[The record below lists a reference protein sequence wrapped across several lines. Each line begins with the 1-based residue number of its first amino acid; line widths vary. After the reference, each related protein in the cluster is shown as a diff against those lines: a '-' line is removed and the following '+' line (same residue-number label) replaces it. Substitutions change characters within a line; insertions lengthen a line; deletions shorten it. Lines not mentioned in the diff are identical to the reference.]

1 VEPQPHCGV
10 NRKNKTET
18 VPEMIKS
25 DYYRRQADVC
35 LQLALAQRDEQA
47 AIRLV
52 ELADELMAR
61 AEETGNSVSPELEA
75 IPATS

>member
-1 VEPQPHCGV
+1 
-10 NRKNKTET
+10 
-18 VPEMIKS
+18 MINS

-35 LQLALAQRDEQA
+35 LQLALAQRDQQA

-61 AEETGNSVSPELEA
+61 AEEDGEAGDSVAPELYA
-75 IPATS
+75 MPATS

>member
-1 VEPQPHCGV
+1 
-10 NRKNKTET
+10 
-18 VPEMIKS
+18 MIKS

-35 LQLALAQRDEQA
+35 LQLALAQRDQQA

-61 AEETGNSVSPELEA
+61 AEEADAGRSIWCELD
-75 IPATS
+75 PVLATRWTR

>member
-1 VEPQPHCGV
+1 
-10 NRKNKTET
+10 
-18 VPEMIKS
+18 MIKS

-35 LQLALAQRDEQA
+35 LQLALAQRDQQA

-61 AEETGNSVSPELEA
+61 AEEADAGRSISRELD
-75 IPATS
+75 PVLATR

>member
-1 VEPQPHCGV
+1 
-10 NRKNKTET
+10 
-18 VPEMIKS
+18 MIKS

-35 LQLALAQRDEQA
+35 LQLALAQRDQQA

-61 AEETGNSVSPELEA
+61 AEEADAGRSISRELD
-75 IPATS
+75 PVLATRWTR